1 MSKRKNKSTI
11 KPNTPTF
18 MPSNEIIGE
27 HAYRAPDQDAPIA
40 PVATSADCGEPTV
53 AEPRKAYKRR
63 GRARSHNLDRVTAVS
78 KAACRVTHTRTS
90 IMAIEGWYARL
101 KQANA
106 AEHAANSF
114 AKYAYGDRQISYE
127 LAPTALEMTIARA
140 MDYGKT
146 AEEAAELIGAAIR
159 KKTAG
164 LTAS

>member
-11 KPNTPTF
+11 KPSTT
-18 MPSNEIIGE
+18 MPSNEIIG
-27 HAYRAPDQDAPIA
+27 DQAFQAHGEAA

-53 AEPRKAYKRR
+53 TEPCKAYKRR
-63 GRARSHNLDRVTAVS
+63 GRARSHNLDRVTAVN

-114 AKYAYGDRQISYE
+114 AKYAYADRQISHE

>member
-11 KPNTPTF
+11 KPNTTTTTA

-27 HAYRAPDQDAPIA
+27 HAYRNDLIGH

-53 AEPRKAYKRR
+53 KDTPCKAYKRR